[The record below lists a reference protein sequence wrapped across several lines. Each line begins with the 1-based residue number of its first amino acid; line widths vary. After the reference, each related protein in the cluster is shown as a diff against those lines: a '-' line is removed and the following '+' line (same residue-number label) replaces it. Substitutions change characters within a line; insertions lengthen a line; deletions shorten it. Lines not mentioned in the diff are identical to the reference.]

1 MVGTNTMTE
10 HMGRTARWGTLAL
23 VAPMAAGAFAVAT
36 AWGNAHQPTTSASS
50 TDGADAPAAGT
61 AQAQV
66 AATLDKSLVAL
77 QQQAL
82 AEQARVT
89 RLQQALERVRTRTR
103 ALRRAPL
110 PGVGG
115 PAVGGSSSQ
124 STSSHVGTT
133 AAAPPPVVTAPA
145 PAPATHA
152 KTGAS

>member
-1 MVGTNTMTE
+1 MTE
-10 HMGRTARWGTLAL
+10 HIGRTARWGTLAL

-36 AWGNAHQPTTSASS
+36 AWGNAHQPTTAVSNGSS
-50 TDGADAPAAGT
+50 DDEDEQATAAGT
-61 AQAQV
+61 AQGED
-66 AATLDKSLVAL
+66 AAPLDKSLVTL

-89 RLQQALERVRTRTR
+89 RLQHALDRVRARTR

-110 PGVGG
+110 PGVSG
-115 PAVGGSSSQ
+115 PALGGSSSQ
-124 STSSHVGTT
+124 STSSHSGGST
-133 AAAPPPVVTAPA
+133 AAAPPPVVSAPA